1 MAADPRTVDVP
12 VRRLGRWLEGFADR
26 HGQYVVQRSD
36 GPDGPDRWQA
46 TAADGSV
53 AVIHGP
59 AWSGLFG
66 DVPDLTALGAS
77 EPAFGVVLVRRAG
90 YAVGSFVGSRSVQRK
105 VGTRHIHGR
114 TAAGGWSQQRY
125 ARRRGNQSEEIASAV
140 AATASRLL
148 GPAADATIPAAQ
160 FLVTG
165 GDRPLVAAVLAQLE
179 GPAADLRVVAHLGIG
194 NPDAAVLAG
203 VPDRVLAVAI
213 DIIDAG

>member
-12 VRRLGRWLEGFADR
+12 VRRLERWLEGFADR
-26 HGQYVVQRSD
+26 HGQYVVHRFD

-53 AVIHGP
+53 AIVHAP
-59 AWSGLFG
+59 AWLGLIG
-66 DVPDLTALGAS
+66 DVPDLSTLGRA
-77 EPAFGVVLVRRAG
+77 EPPFGVVLIRRAG
-90 YAVGSFVGSRSVQRK
+90 YAVGSFVGPRSVERK

-125 ARRRGNQSEEIASAV
+125 ARRRGNQADEIASAV

-148 GPAADATIPAAQ
+148 GPTAAGAGTRVQ

-165 GDRPLVAAVLAQLE
+165 GDRPLVADVLTQLE
-179 GPAADLRVVAHLGIG
+179 GPAADLPVVAHLGIG
-194 NPDAAVLAG
+194 TPDAAVLAG
-203 VPDRVLAVAI
+203 IPDRVLCVRI
-213 DIIDAG
+213 DITDA